1 MADNTRWSIVLVLS
15 VFVIVAN
22 VFYFSRLVT
31 KYLKAKNA
39 QPTQEIT
46 AISRFAA
53 TPTVSVTPT
62 QVLPT
67 AEIAVIRQNGCD
79 VIELTYTKKKLG
91 SMEIKLNKSSGVK
104 VYSLDKNIGFKQIED
119 TLLVLPI
126 KPLETRGKLLKIC
139 GAEPVEVVGYEFG
152 TGAKIQVSL
161 KQ

>member
-1 MADNTRWSIVLVLS
+1 MLS

-31 KYLKAKNA
+31 KYLRAKNA

-46 AISRFAA
+46 ATSQLAA
-53 TPTVSVTPT
+53 TPTVSFTPT
-62 QVLPT
+62 QALPM
-67 AEIAVIRQNGCD
+67 AEIVVTRQNECN
-79 VIELTYTKKKLG
+79 VTKLTYTKKKLG
-91 SMEIKLNKSSGVK
+91 SMEIKLSKSSGVK

-126 KPLETRGKLLKIC
+126 KPLETKGKLLKIC

>member
-1 MADNTRWSIVLVLS
+1 MLS

-31 KYLKAKNA
+31 KYLRAKNA

-46 AISRFAA
+46 ATSQLAA
-53 TPTVSVTPT
+53 TPTVSFTPT
-62 QVLPT
+62 QALPM
-67 AEIAVIRQNGCD
+67 AEIVTTRQNGCI
-79 VIELTYTKKKLG
+79 VTKLTYTKKKLG
-91 SMEIKLNKSSGVK
+91 SMEIKLSKSSGVK

-126 KPLETRGKLLKIC
+126 KPLETKGKLLKIC
-139 GAEPVEVVGYEFG
+139 EAEPVEVVGYEFG